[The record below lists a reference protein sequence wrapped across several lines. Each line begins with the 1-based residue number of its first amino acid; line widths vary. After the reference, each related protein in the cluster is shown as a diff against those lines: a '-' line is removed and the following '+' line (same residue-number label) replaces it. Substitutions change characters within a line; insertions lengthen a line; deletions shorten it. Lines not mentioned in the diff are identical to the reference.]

1 MPGTRTEAIDE
12 PGSIVE
18 ARKLSGVRTWRQ
30 SLDKRLGF
38 GKSVQ
43 RLGVQSGSRAQL
55 NMVSVEKI
63 TRSKETLTSEEFG
76 RVHIVL
82 DEWIWLFLK
91 DLISEI
97 SEVSE

>member
-1 MPGTRTEAIDE
+1 M
-12 PGSIVE
+12 
-18 ARKLSGVRTWRQ
+18 
-30 SLDKRLGF
+30 
-38 GKSVQ
+38 Q

-63 TRSKETLTSEEFG
+63 TGVKETLTSEEFG

-82 DEWIWLFLK
+82 DGWIWLFLK
-91 DLISEI
+91 DLV